1 MVLNIYF
8 NSNFLQKGGGLKWHF
23 NLNITLVIIERTS
36 NVQDEEIKL
45 KLHVIFAMYNYANG

>member
-1 MVLNIYF
+1 L
-8 NSNFLQKGGGLKWHF
+8 HF

-36 NVQDEEIKL
+36 NVQDEETKL